1 MIGEKTQRTHSR
13 AKPTRHDALLGV
25 RTGFVGGS
33 DARDHFGAE
42 LRGAMRA
49 IVLLTV
55 QLLQPLDA
63 LKCGPMVSRRAAV
76 AGLFGLPAAAC
87 AGNPLDFDSQVRVF
101 LLR

>member
-1 MIGEKTQRTHSR
+1 MTRCWASARVSSEGRTREIASV
-13 AKPTRHDALLGV
+13 LNCVL
-25 RTGFVGGS
+25 
-33 DARDHFGAE
+33 
-42 LRGAMRA
+42 GAMRA

-55 QLLQPLDA
+55 QLLQTSTA

>member
-1 MIGEKTQRTHSR
+1 MTR
-13 AKPTRHDALLGV
+13 AARREH
-25 RTGFVGGS
+25 GFRRKREIV
-33 DARDHFGAE
+33 AICV
-42 LRGAMRA
+42 LGAMRA

-87 AGNPLDFDSQVRVF
+87 AGNPLDFDSEVRVF

>member
-1 MIGEKTQRTHSR
+1 MVNCE
-13 AKPTRHDALLGV
+13 
-25 RTGFVGGS
+25 
-33 DARDHFGAE
+33 
-42 LRGAMRA
+42 AMRA

-87 AGNPLDFDSQVRVF
+87 AGNPLDFDSEVRVF

>member
-1 MIGEKTQRTHSR
+1 M
-13 AKPTRHDALLGV
+13 
-25 RTGFVGGS
+25 
-33 DARDHFGAE
+33 
-42 LRGAMRA
+42 RGAMRA

-55 QLLQPLDA
+55 QLLQTSTA

-87 AGNPLDFDSQVRVF
+87 AGNPLDFDSEVRVF